1 MALVSN
7 DNNDGNNFSIE
18 RDVKN
23 QGKTTIKINGQIG
36 KEVIGKIDMPEHKS
50 ARKELDRVRLLFY
63 VTFAGGKGY
72 LDNKI
77 FLRDVINA

>member
-1 MALVSN
+1 MSVN
-7 DNNDGNNFSIE
+7 IVNFSE
-18 RDVKN
+18 ARKN
-23 QGKTTIKINGQIG
+23 FKSVKINGQIG

-50 ARKELDRVRLLFY
+50 ALKELDRGRLLFY

>member
-1 MALVSN
+1 MMSVN
-7 DNNDGNNFSIE
+7 IVNFSE
-18 RDVKN
+18 ARKN
-23 QGKTTIKINGQIG
+23 FKSVKINGQIG
-36 KEVIGKIDMPEHKS
+36 KEVIGKIDIPEHKS
-50 ARKELDRVRLLFY
+50 ALKELDRGRLLFY

>member
-1 MALVSN
+1 MMSVN
-7 DNNDGNNFSIE
+7 IVNFSE
-18 RDVKN
+18 ARKN
-23 QGKTTIKINGQIG
+23 FKSVKINGQIG

-50 ARKELDRVRLLFY
+50 ALKELDRVRLLFY

>member
-1 MALVSN
+1 MSVN
-7 DNNDGNNFSIE
+7 IVNFSE
-18 RDVKN
+18 ARKN
-23 QGKTTIKINGQIG
+23 FKSVKINGQIG

-50 ARKELDRVRLLFY
+50 ALKELDRGRMLFY

>member
-1 MALVSN
+1 MMSVN
-7 DNNDGNNFSIE
+7 IVNFSE
-18 RDVKN
+18 ARKN
-23 QGKTTIKINGQIG
+23 FKSVKINGQIG

-50 ARKELDRVRLLFY
+50 ALKELDRGRMLFY